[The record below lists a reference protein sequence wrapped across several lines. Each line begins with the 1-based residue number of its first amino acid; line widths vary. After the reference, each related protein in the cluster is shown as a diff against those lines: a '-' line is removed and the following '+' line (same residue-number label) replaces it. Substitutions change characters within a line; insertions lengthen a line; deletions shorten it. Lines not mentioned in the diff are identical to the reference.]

1 MSCGSA
7 LPGGLLSG
15 EGKGGLRMMDQ
26 QVGETA
32 FERGVEAGSSPKVLT
47 A

>member
-7 LPGGLLSG
+7 LRGGLSSG

-32 FERGVEAGSSPKVLT
+32 FGGGVEAAGSGE
-47 A
+47 